1 MKKQFLFAFCWGLYF
16 FALPRAQAEIISD
29 RLVLEI
35 NKSAYTQRQL
45 ELYAALRSALVSSDP
60 TLVGQKNWHEQLELF
75 RREMIVEQEA
85 QRLSS
90 TQPNRKTVQAGLDI
104 LEDRRKKSA
113 AFATFLKRMQADEPT
128 QRRILASI
136 IRVRAFLASKEKQ
149 YAPDSSRLQEKADVD
164 FTADWFVK
172 LEQRTP
178 YRVFEGAR
186 QYMAIDP
193 NHGFQ
198 NEKKL

>member
-1 MKKQFLFAFCWGLYF
+1 MNRQFLFAFCWGLF
-16 FALPRAQAEIISD
+16 FCSLTNAHAEVVSD

-35 NKSAYTQRQL
+35 NKSAFTQRQM
-45 ELYAALRSALVSSDP
+45 ELYTALRSALGSSEP
-60 TLVGQKNWHEQLELF
+60 TLVDKTNWSEQLELF

-90 TQPNRKTVQAGLDI
+90 AQPNRKTVQAGLTI
-104 LEDRRKKSA
+104 LEERQKKSQ
-113 AFATFLKRMQADEPT
+113 AFATFLKRMQADETT

-149 YAPDSSRLQEKADVD
+149 YAPDSTRLQDKTDVD
-164 FTADWFVK
+164 YTADWFVK

-178 YRVFEGAR
+178 YRVFEGSR
-186 QYMAIDP
+186 QYLLIEPA
-193 NHGFQ
+193 NGLQ
-198 NEKKL
+198 NEKKP